1 MDGDGGKLMDGD
13 GGLQNDFNGGDYKM
27 ALMDRCFVAT
37 QGDDVRV
44 KALVG
49 CFNKNREHGEKWNS
63 RTEKHKLEVLDKH
76 MLEVSANEIYD

>member
-1 MDGDGGKLMDGD
+1 MDGD
-13 GGLQNDFNGGDYKM
+13 GGLWENDFDGGDYKM

-49 CFNKNREHGEKWNS
+49 CFNNQTSFLQLVEQTIS
-63 RTEKHKLEVLDKH
+63 
-76 MLEVSANEIYD
+76 